1 MTLSFAIVLTVL
13 LLAGPNVRQDWERAN
28 VNVRRLPPSVFQ
40 QLPAPVVEHLR
51 KRGCTVPQSF
61 ATAKPSGVVRGHFT
75 STKRL
80 DWAVLCS
87 VGQVST
93 VLVFRG
99 GSVSTIDEL
108 ARQPD
113 STFLQVVGPG
123 NAIGFSRA
131 IDVADPR
138 HIRSHGGDSVVPG
151 LDHDGIEDSFIEK
164 GSTIW
169 YWYDE
174 QWRELPGAD

>member
-1 MTLSFAIVLTVL
+1 MTLSFATVLTVL
-13 LLAGPNVRQDWERAN
+13 LLAGVGQDWERAN
-28 VNVRRLPPSVFQ
+28 ANVRRLPPSAFQ
-40 QLPAPVVEHLR
+40 QLPARVVEHLR

-61 ATAKPSGVVRGHFT
+61 ATTKPSGVIRGHFT
-75 STKRL
+75 SAKRL
-80 DWAVLCS
+80 EWAVLCS

-108 ARQPD
+108 ARRPD

-123 NAIGFSRA
+123 NSIGFSRA
-131 IDVADPR
+131 IDVADPK
-138 HIRSHGGDSVVPG
+138 HIRSRGGDSVAPP

-174 QWRELPGAD
+174 QWRELPSAD